1 MARMSNT
8 MDNNVTA
15 AARHFQAQEAS
26 HERACYC
33 AASAHGMTGE
43 QADQCDDG
51 DKDCPA
57 CPFPRVTT
65 DALLRARGL
74 PALAYVDNYDKTP
87 GTAPVICVKRGE
99 LGYFGVSTTQTAEE
113 LNHGIG
119 VTPAQAE
126 AMHVGSVMGWSVPG
140 AYPQTWERLER
151 RRQEVRMHALMVYN
165 MADPESVPRAG

>member
-1 MARMSNT
+1 

-15 AARHFQAQEAS
+15 AARHFEAQEAS

-33 AASAHGMTGE
+33 AASANGLTGE

-51 DKDCPA
+51 DKGCPA
-57 CPFPRVTT
+57 CPFQRTT

-74 PALAYVDNYDKTP
+74 PALAYVNNYDKTP
-87 GTAPVICVKRGE
+87 GAAPVVCVKRGE
-99 LGYFGVSTTQTAEE
+99 AGFIAVDTTYSAEE

-126 AMHVGSVMGWSVPG
+126 AMHVGAAMGWNVRG
-140 AYPQTWERLER
+140 AFPQTWELLEL
-151 RRQEVRMHALMVYN
+151 RRQEARMRPLMVFD